1 MMGLMADHLHP
12 RAGQPAEPK
21 DLVDVAHL
29 VTSYYTGVPD
39 PEDVDQQVAFG
50 TSGHR
55 GSSLKTS
62 FNETHILATTQA
74 ICDYRKEQGFDGPLF
89 LGRDTHGLSEP
100 AWTSALEVLVAND
113 VTVLVDD
120 RDGYTPT
127 PALSH
132 AIIRANRGKTSGLAD
147 GIVVTP
153 SHNPPADGGF
163 KYNPP
168 HGGPADTDATS
179 VIAARANELIRG
191 GLSDVRRVP
200 FARARAAAGSY
211 DFLGTYV
218 DDLPSVLDL
227 DAVRAAGVRIGAD
240 PLGGA
245 SVDYWGAI
253 GERHKL
259 DLTVVNPLVDPT
271 WRFMTL
277 DWDGKIRMDCSSP
290 SAMASLIG
298 RRADYDIATGNDADA
313 DRHGIV
319 TPDAGLMNPN
329 HFLAVAIGYL
339 FGGHRP
345 DWPADVRIGKTL
357 VSSSMID
364 RVAAALGKPMVEV
377 PVGFKWFV
385 PGLIDGSF
393 GFGGEES
400 AGASF
405 LRRDGSTWT
414 TDKDGIL
421 LCLLASEIL
430 AVTGKSPSAVYADLV
445 AEHGDPAYARVDAPA
460 NREHKAKLAA
470 LSPDDVKAD
479 QLAGEPITA
488 KLTEAPGNGAKIG
501 GLKVTTESAW
511 FAARPSGTED
521 VYKIYAESFKG
532 PEHLAQVQ
540 AEAREVVSAALG

>member
-345 DWPADVRIGKTL
+345 DWPADARIGKTL

-460 NREHKAKLAA
+460 NREQKAKLAA